1 MKQYFKIAVV
11 ASALMSV
18 VGCQSTNE
26 EATAVE
32 QTSEINTPVV
42 STFEALQ
49 KQYNFDKT
57 VFDSAAEF
65 KIYSEDSY
73 SLMMDE
79 WNEAKEIYLEVEQE
93 PALINEE
100 YSMFS
105 SGSYSA
111 KYIAL
116 IKNANLQL
124 DKLKTYKNKADTVLS
139 DAIAQMN
146 YMQSIDVAKYYPQD
160 FSSLYN
166 QYKALFVTVI
176 EEDIAEAQTEQAE
189 FLTKA
194 KVIEIDT
201 SLTIHVKPLEKEFS
215 QLTQKGFKAIAPIS
229 YGQTKAELDKTKK
242 AVQANNRDQDLIAD
256 VVAKTRF
263 QLDHLKNMAAE
274 VKLLKAVKN
283 GQFEQ
288 SVLEFENKLLSIS
301 QAINGDDYR
310 DQPLRMQTTEI
321 LSAVQQMH
329 AINNTADLEKKIK
342 ELNSEIETLNGTI
355 EKQTDARANVQKQVL
370 VLTQQL
376 ERNDNL
382 INNLNSVIATYKA
395 KEDAEK
401 TTVNK
406 EANEAPSDAEKQTSP
421 ALETEHAQEMVKK
434 EGTITTTDNTEVVPV
449 ESTETKVESAAIE
462 TTANETSEQV
472 KPTDTDIETK

>member
-116 IKNANLQL
+116 IKSANLQL
-124 DKLKTYKNKADTVLS
+124 DKLKAYKNKADTVLS

-421 ALETEHAQEMVKK
+421 ALETEHAQEMVKE

-472 KPTDTDIETK
+472 KTTDTDIETK

>member
-26 EATAVE
+26 ETTAVE

-49 KQYNFDKT
+49 KQYNLDKT

-116 IKNANLQL
+116 IKSANLQL

-215 QLTQKGFKAIAPIS
+215 QLT
-229 YGQTKAELDKTKK
+229 
-242 AVQANNRDQDLIAD
+242 
-256 VVAKTRF
+256 
-263 QLDHLKNMAAE
+263 
-274 VKLLKAVKN
+274 
-283 GQFEQ
+283 
-288 SVLEFENKLLSIS
+288 
-301 QAINGDDYR
+301 
-310 DQPLRMQTTEI
+310 
-321 LSAVQQMH
+321 
-329 AINNTADLEKKIK
+329 
-342 ELNSEIETLNGTI
+342 
-355 EKQTDARANVQKQVL
+355 
-370 VLTQQL
+370 
-376 ERNDNL
+376 
-382 INNLNSVIATYKA
+382 
-395 KEDAEK
+395 
-401 TTVNK
+401 
-406 EANEAPSDAEKQTSP
+406 
-421 ALETEHAQEMVKK
+421 
-434 EGTITTTDNTEVVPV
+434 
-449 ESTETKVESAAIE
+449 
-462 TTANETSEQV
+462 
-472 KPTDTDIETK
+472 

>member
-49 KQYNFDKT
+49 KQYNLDKT

-65 KIYSEDSY
+65 EIYSEDSY

-79 WNEAKEIYLEVEQE
+79 WNEAKEIYLEIEQE

-116 IKNANLQL
+116 IKSANLQL

-421 ALETEHAQEMVKK
+421 ALETDHAQEMVKE

-472 KPTDTDIETK
+472 KTTDTDIETK

>member
-18 VGCQSTNE
+18 IGCQSTNE
-26 EATAVE
+26 ETTAVE
-32 QTSEINTPVV
+32 QKSEVNAPVV

-49 KQYNFDKT
+49 KQYNLDKT
-57 VFDSAAEF
+57 VFDSAAEL

-73 SLMMDE
+73 SVMMDE

-116 IKNANLQL
+116 IKSANLQL

-194 KVIEIDT
+194 KVIEINT

-242 AVQANNRDQDLIAD
+242 AVQANNRDQDLITD

-401 TTVNK
+401 ATVNK
-406 EANEAPSDAEKQTSP
+406 EINETQSDAEQQTSQ
-421 ALETEHAQEMVKK
+421 ALEATQTQAPVKEK
-434 EGTITTTDNTEVVPV
+434 VAETNTNNAEIAAV
-449 ESTETKVESAAIE
+449 ESSDPKVESAAIE
-462 TTANETSEQV
+462 TTASKISEQV
-472 KPTDTDIETK
+472 KTTDTDIETK